1 MSQSHW
7 RMHKNTDVDGGKLL
21 VSARQTTGSSSGSS
35 SEGTTMYESPANTQ
49 NDTQGHAGCEDCS
62 HGRDD
67 GLNAIVDS
75 GGFHDEPEEDID
87 HVDDPSRSIEVEPV
101 AEHKFPEGDGLGGGR
116 LEGAREGESE

>member
-1 MSQSHW
+1 MPQSYR
-7 RMHKNTDVDGGKLL
+7 RMRKDTDVDGGKLL
-21 VSARQTTGSSSGSS
+21 VSPRQTNGSGSGSS
-35 SEGTTMYESPANTQ
+35 GEGTSMYESPANTQ

-75 GGFHDEPEEDID
+75 GGFHGEPEEHID
-87 HVDDPSRSIEVEPV
+87 HVDDPNHSIEVEPV
-101 AEHKFPEGDGLGGGR
+101 AEHKFPEGDGFGGAR